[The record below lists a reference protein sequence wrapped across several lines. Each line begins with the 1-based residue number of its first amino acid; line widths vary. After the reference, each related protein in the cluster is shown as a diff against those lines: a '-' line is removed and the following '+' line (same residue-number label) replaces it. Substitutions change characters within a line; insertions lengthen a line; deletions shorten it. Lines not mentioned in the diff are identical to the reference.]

1 MITASLQGLKQLE
14 ALVKQSADALRQAA
28 SDNRALRARL
38 ARMEDEHKRAK
49 DELREAKLALGRRER
64 IKARL
69 LKLSEKLEKIA

>member
-28 SDNRALRARL
+28 ADNRALRARL
-38 ARMEDEHKRAK
+38 ARLEDEHKRSK
-49 DELREAKLALGRRER
+49 EELREAKLALGRHER

-69 LKLSEKLEKIA
+69 VKLSEKLEKIA

>member
-1 MITASLQGLKQLE
+1 MINASLQGLKQLE

-49 DELREAKLALGRRER
+49 DELREAKLALGRHER
-64 IKARL
+64 IKSRL
-69 LKLSEKLEKIA
+69 AKLSEKLEKIA